1 MNINEIVNI
10 CPQCGIMKD
19 NDILHNALEEDFC
32 IFFCSEITQLSVFN
46 YITDRLYKM
55 KVMTKNVSPNFVNK
69 TAHELGITT
78 LSSKNVV
85 EILDSYESI
94 EDQAGLK
101 RFDHE
106 HDLGEAHETN

>member
-1 MNINEIVNI
+1 MDIHKIVNI

-19 NDILHNALEEDFC
+19 DDILHNALEEDFC
-32 IFFCSEITQLSVFN
+32 INCGSEIIQSSVFN

-55 KVMTKNVSPNFVNK
+55 EIKTRDVSLNLVNE
-69 TAHELGITT
+69 TAHELGIE
-78 LSSKNVV
+78 LSSENVV
-85 EILDSYESI
+85 KISDSYESI

-106 HDLGEAHETN
+106 HDLGGTYETS